1 MTLLPHSDQDAS
13 LPSPILEDELLC
25 RYLTPTPTT
34 ISVGAL
40 PNNSS
45 IPSPH
50 HTNDPVHT
58 RSHALP
64 TLQDSTAMAPV
75 QPQCMTASTASDSTA
90 ITGTPPSQHDDT
102 KCCVSK
108 PTNKTVLDELLFF
121 PVPDCDDRQA
131 PAFNQR
137 HRSATTM
144 APLSPK
150 SKDEISES
158 VHHLKLELRASLP
171 NTLSPESYT
180 STTDPTAP
188 TTSNTLNLPQKSPT
202 GSSPSPITSPSASWT
217 SFGNSHTLPSTKTS
231 STRDGIAWRS
241 TASFDLDDASAWSID
256 SGVSGKYALRDSTLK
271 MFGAKRETSRP
282 VDRHTKD
289 RRQFAAWFP
298 EIKDA
303 YDSFINSYSCAW
315 DREMLWQGR
324 VFATRDSVCFYASPF
339 GQVVKLVLDYI
350 DIQLIEKKNSVGILP
365 NAIRISMLDRKQ
377 YVLTSFLKRDAA
389 YDLIEYNWTLCNG
402 SALADV
408 SASGMFDKRISISIS
423 DDARSRASVTT
434 LSGIGQV
441 NPSNMNMPTRILE
454 NTGPSPSV
462 VSIID
467 PVPTILFPDLMC
479 TSAGPRVEDF
489 NNSALLIQGV
499 SKNRVDTSMLLD
511 NVVAFNDISGL
522 VIPDPNQT
530 QRFDQQDQ
538 LSQKSHR
545 RSCGSSCD
553 LPHSDTVTTN
563 QGSAPVVDTTNLSI
577 TSSILP
583 KDDSELGRKSIRRY
597 STKNT
602 STLAPH
608 CSTTHRGINTPD
620 LLGQGVKEKLT
631 KSPTVSVAC
640 SCESHT
646 GTVICDTQ
654 ISLGVDVAYAVMFG
668 PNSTIWTLS
677 LHHVFGIQLD
687 DAMDTISQTHKLPN
701 YNIIYT
707 TLGISAPLQLLK
719 PGIPCIERR
728 QILLENPC
736 HSYKVKSHL
745 MQDVLSDTLPNTPTR
760 SLLVGIT
767 AYFCFTHVS
776 EGVCR
781 VCSSASVS
789 GESVL
794 EDTESQKKLLMPLG
808 AEIRKRLAH
817 VPAKDKRDPTWKM
830 LWLPWIRIPVSG
842 GTASVLM
849 AVLVIVGAMLNG
861 LSSVLSARRDL
872 NEPMGTVMESV
883 VGIVDNS
890 AGAWPTLG
898 IAEEDAS
905 KKEKRDTDTDTVA
918 TELDGAAS
926 FETKVAPELD
936 SPDDI
941 LVRLITTQKHMNLL
955 SMQNLAHDMVGR
967 LAVVQNILVGLEG
980 LISEASCDGG
990 VTTKETEYENGGGT
1004 TKEAEY
1010 DNGGDNI
1017 KETEYDNS
1025 SDTTKETEYD
1035 NGGDNIK
1042 ETEYDNGGGTTKETK
1057 YDNGGDNTKEPEYD
1071 NSSNVGST
1079 KDPNDSVD
1087 IRLNAGDA
1095 PDMSIPKVDQP

>member
-1 MTLLPHSDQDAS
+1 MKSLAGNDPSATQRPRRFSAITHIGRRATVSLSD
-13 LPSPILEDELLC
+13 
-25 RYLTPTPTT
+25 THPTT

-499 SKNRVDTSMLLD
+499 SNHYESGFQPQLLTPRISVLPRVSYPKTIRNWVERVSADTLL
-511 NVVAFNDISGL
+511 
-522 VIPDPNQT
+522 
-530 QRFDQQDQ
+530 
-538 LSQKSHR
+538 
-545 RSCGSSCD
+545 
-553 LPHSDTVTTN
+553 
-563 QGSAPVVDTTNLSI
+563 
-577 TSSILP
+577 
-583 KDDSELGRKSIRRY
+583 
-597 STKNT
+597 KNT

-849 AVLVIVGAMLNG
+849 AVLVIMGAMLNG

-872 NEPMGTVMESV
+872 NEPMGRHMQEMDDSVMGSQHAGTVMESV

-936 SPDDI
+936 PPDDI

-1004 TKEAEY
+1004 TKE
-1010 DNGGDNI
+1010 
-1017 KETEYDNS
+1017 
-1025 SDTTKETEYD
+1025 
-1035 NGGDNIK
+1035 
-1042 ETEYDNGGGTTKETK
+1042 TEYDNGGGTTKETK

>member
-1 MTLLPHSDQDAS
+1 MKSLAGNDPSATQRPRRFSAITHIGRRATVSLSD
-13 LPSPILEDELLC
+13 
-25 RYLTPTPTT
+25 THPTT

-479 TSAGPRVEDF
+479 TSAGPRVEDLTTLPYLYKV
-489 NNSALLIQGV
+489 SA
-499 SKNRVDTSMLLD
+499 N
-511 NVVAFNDISGL
+511 
-522 VIPDPNQT
+522 PNQT

-794 EDTESQKKLLMPLG
+794 EDTESQKKTAYASG
-808 AEIRKRLAH
+808 C
-817 VPAKDKRDPTWKM
+817 RDSEETGS
-830 LWLPWIRIPVSG
+830 L
-842 GTASVLM
+842 
-849 AVLVIVGAMLNG
+849 GAMLNG

-872 NEPMGTVMESV
+872 NEPMGRHMQEMDNSVMDSQHTGTVMESV